1 MEGRDI
7 VLDDDATCRAI
18 LAQADTLGLE
28 DLKAA
33 LRGRDVAW
41 AVAVAPIQDVET
53 LRAVA
58 NKLCEQDVR
67 SHR

>member
-1 MEGRDI
+1 M
-7 VLDDDATCRAI
+7 LDGDATCRAVV
-18 LAQADTLGLE
+18 AQADTLGLE

-33 LRGRDVAW
+33 LRERDVAW
-41 AVAVAPIQDVET
+41 AAAVAPIQDVET

-58 NKLCEQDVR
+58 NNLCEQDVR